1 MELTISKKKKI
12 KHKEIVYTKKK
23 KWRPFK
29 MVYHFFFL
37 IAICSLVYGV
47 LIVTSTNYINFD
59 KCAIVFALTF
69 VIGIVFRALTL
80 NFTRHWIHSRINEKM
95 WIENDVL
102 NHFFQISWGS
112 GWNSR
117 SVDNTGYL
125 FEIDLNS
132 VNQVFFDKETK
143 RVEFLA
149 LGKGNHYADIA
160 TGRIDKQ
167 WDLKQGYKCI
177 LYDYYE
183 PSIVK
188 SLSEKGIPIIDEQL
202 NDFSILDNK
211 I

>member
-1 MELTISKKKKI
+1 MEFTISKKGKNKAQKNRI
-12 KHKEIVYTKKK
+12 HKEK

-29 MVYHFFFL
+29 MVYHFSFL

-59 KCAIVFALTF
+59 KCAIVFASTF

-117 SVDNTGYL
+117 SDDNTGYL

-167 WDLKQGYKCI
+167 WNLKQGYKCI

>member
-1 MELTISKKKKI
+1 MELTISKKEKNKAQRNRI
-12 KHKEIVYTKKK
+12 HKEK

-29 MVYHFFFL
+29 MVYHFSFL

-59 KCAIVFALTF
+59 KCAIVFASTF

-143 RVEFLA
+143 SSISIQKFGDVEITQFLRFVN
-149 LGKGNHYADIA
+149 GF
-160 TGRIDKQ
+160 TDK
-167 WDLKQGYKCI
+167 YKDMVEI
-177 LYDYYE
+177 SYE
-183 PSIVK
+183 VK
-188 SLSEKGIPIIDEQL
+188 KHRKLLHSLCFLSL
-202 NDFSILDNK
+202 TM
-211 I
+211 

>member
-1 MELTISKKKKI
+1 
-12 KHKEIVYTKKK
+12 
-23 KWRPFK
+23 
-29 MVYHFFFL
+29 
-37 IAICSLVYGV
+37 
-47 LIVTSTNYINFD
+47 
-59 KCAIVFALTF
+59 
-69 VIGIVFRALTL
+69 
-80 NFTRHWIHSRINEKM
+80 M

-202 NDFSILDNK
+202 NDFSIFTASLSRSVYIYTPHLRRRRSK
-211 I
+211 LLVQMSISHSLSPSSVKSVTESI

>member
-1 MELTISKKKKI
+1 
-12 KHKEIVYTKKK
+12 
-23 KWRPFK
+23 
-29 MVYHFFFL
+29 MVYHFSFL

-59 KCAIVFALTF
+59 KCAIVFASTF

-188 SLSEKGIPIIDEQL
+188 SLSEKGISIIDEQL